1 MKEQRPNPVLVST
14 FIMKLGAILVA
25 VNLLGVLSV
34 SPSNF
39 ESKSQVIEFT
49 SQVIKL
55 WISAT
60 IGGLTSLLCS
70 R

>member
-1 MKEQRPNPVLVST
+1 MKEQRPKQVLVST

-25 VNLLGVLSV
+25 VNLLVVLSV
-34 SPSNF
+34 SPSTA
-39 ESKSQVIEFT
+39 ESKRQVIEFM

-55 WISAT
+55 WISET
-60 IGGLTSLLCS
+60 IGGPTSLLYS

>member
-1 MKEQRPNPVLVST
+1 
-14 FIMKLGAILVA
+14 MKLGAILVA

-39 ESKSQVIEFT
+39 ESKSQVIEFS

-55 WISAT
+55 WISET
-60 IGGLTSLLCS
+60 IGGLTSLLYN